1 MRDSYSGRRDQRPNI
16 LQVVFN
22 MFSAMEAEVIE
33 KQLPLIDVLI
43 HHKVSAKHSLDF
55 EQVNDLVR
63 MGEESARQMLPAIKE
78 VIETPPE
85 G

>member
-1 MRDSYSGRRDQRPNI
+1 
-16 LQVVFN
+16 
-22 MFSAMEAEVIE
+22 
-33 KQLPLIDVLI
+33 LIDVLI